1 MQRVGLRD
9 PIEGLAKGVLQ
20 RIDRSEFAP
29 AEFVLDFREDLF
41 DRIEVGTV
49 GRQEEHAGISGLH
62 RFDHAAH
69 FVRLQVVEDEDV
81 ARAELR
87 GQFLLNV
94 FQEEFAIEGTVDNH
108 RGEEPVEAEGSN
120 EGGGFPVAVGHEI
133 EYPLIGRP
141 PAVEAGHRGVAEGFV
156 EENEAT
162 GIDPRREDFPEGA
175 VGDDI
180 GPVLL
185 GGMDRLFFRLSF
197 SSWRAFHRL
206 EMEVFRFSSRLRSSS
221 VVPGLALI

>member
-9 PIEGLAKGVLQ
+9 PIEGLAEGVFQ
-20 RIDRSEFAP
+20 RVDGAEFP
-29 AEFVLDFREDLF
+29 ATQFVLDFREDLF
-41 DRIEVGTV
+41 DGIEVGTV
-49 GRQEEHAGISGLH
+49 GRQEEHAGIASVH

-69 FVRLQVVEDEDV
+69 FVRWQVVEDEDV

-87 GQFLLNV
+87 GQFLLDV
-94 FQEEFAIEGTVDNH
+94 FPKEFAIEGAVDNH
-108 RGEEPVEAEGSN
+108 RGEEPVEAEGGH
-120 EGGGFPVAVGHEI
+120 EGGSFPVAVGHEI
-133 EYPLIGRP
+133 EHALIGRS

-156 EENEAT
+156 EENEAL
-162 GIDPRREDFPEGA
+162 GIDPRREDFPDGA

-185 GGMDRLFFRLSF
+185 GGLDRLFFRLSF
-197 SSWRAFHRL
+197 SSWRAFHKL
-206 EMEVFRFSSRLRSSS
+206 EMEVLRFSSRLRSSS